1 MRGLGRK
8 EKIWRAGVFRGRR
21 AKTQGAEMEWMATL
35 GPFEAV
41 TRAWSETSLWF
52 ALFQL
57 HWM

>member
-41 TRAWSETSLWF
+41 T
-52 ALFQL
+52 
-57 HWM
+57 